1 MKLKKMMATPFEVA
15 SLAVILYD
23 KDDTDYSDNKTYRS
37 FMPAAITLLQMAEE
51 ALNDG
56 EGLE

>member
-1 MKLKKMMATPFEVA
+1 MMATPFEVA